1 MRRTMNEAHL
11 RICASPEWA
20 AFVESDL
27 LPWVLRE
34 QDLGDEVLEVGP
46 GRG

>member
-1 MRRTMNEAHL
+1 MNEAHL

-20 AFVESDL
+20 AFVQSEL

-34 QDLGDEVLEVGP
+34 ARP
-46 GRG
+46 RR